1 MTWPESTPIRRWRIL
16 ALAAAFVLAAL
27 VEAGPATAQAA
38 EPPPVSCIADN
49 PVDPLGPGFLLN
61 RGEFTT
67 IDHPKATLET
77 APYGINHRGQIVGGY
92 DTAGFVFQGLLLDRG
107 RYTTIVVPGALRSSA
122 IKINARGQIMGDYED
137 ARGGCHGYLL
147 DNGRFTTIDVPGEPT
162 QALGLNDRGQVV
174 GGTINLAAG
183 RLSGFLLDKGVYAR
197 IDFPGALATN
207 ALDINN
213 RGQIAGIYA
222 DADRTTHAFLRDQD
236 GVYTTIDVP
245 GASVTFP
252 FGINNRG
259 HVVGF
264 YMDANQVRHGF
275 LFKNGALTTID
286 HPLASSDSQAHDLND
301 RGQIVGLYERA
312 AGRAAEAREGASR
325 SGSGPTHA
333 EDIGS
338 AHSPSRGGGRYPER
352 RASSERLPPPGHRV
366 PPGGVVSTCST
377 DQPLRHRSSNVLTL
391 MPVRSDHSA
400 SVSVSPFQVSGSPRW
415 CQGAAGSS
423 LGDP

>member
-1 MTWPESTPIRRWRIL
+1 M
-16 ALAAAFVLAAL
+16 
-27 VEAGPATAQAA
+27 
-38 EPPPVSCIADN
+38 
-49 PVDPLGPGFLLN
+49 
-61 RGEFTT
+61 
-67 IDHPKATLET
+67 
-77 APYGINHRGQIVGGY
+77 GGY
-92 DTAGFVFQGLLLDRG
+92 DTAGFVFQGFLLDRG
-107 RYTTIVVPGALRSSA
+107 GTRPSPSRRLAILGDQDQRPRADHGRLRGR
-122 IKINARGQIMGDYED
+122 ARRLPRLPAGQ
-137 ARGGCHGYLL
+137 
-147 DNGRFTTIDVPGEPT
+147 GRFTTIDVPGEPT

-275 LFKNGALTTID
+275 LLRNGALTTID

-301 RGQIVGLYERA
+301 RDQIVGLYERA
-312 AGRAAEAREGASR
+312 AGRAAEAREGVSR
-325 SGSGPTHA
+325 SGSGPTPT
-333 EDIGS
+333 DGLGS
-338 AHSPSRGGGRYPER
+338 AHSPLTRWSTVSGA
-352 RASSERLPPPGHRV
+352 ASLSERLPPPGHRV

>member
-1 MTWPESTPIRRWRIL
+1 
-16 ALAAAFVLAAL
+16 
-27 VEAGPATAQAA
+27 
-38 EPPPVSCIADN
+38 
-49 PVDPLGPGFLLN
+49 
-61 RGEFTT
+61 
-67 IDHPKATLET
+67 
-77 APYGINHRGQIVGGY
+77 
-92 DTAGFVFQGLLLDRG
+92 
-107 RYTTIVVPGALRSSA
+107 
-122 IKINARGQIMGDYED
+122 
-137 ARGGCHGYLL
+137 
-147 DNGRFTTIDVPGEPT
+147 
-162 QALGLNDRGQVV
+162 
-174 GGTINLAAG
+174 
-183 RLSGFLLDKGVYAR
+183 VYAR

-312 AGRAAEAREGASR
+312 AGQAVETREGASR
-325 SGSGPTHA
+325 SRSGPTHA
-333 EDIGS
+333 EDLGS
-338 AHSPSRGGGRYPER
+338 AHSP
-352 RASSERLPPPGHRV
+352 
-366 PPGGVVSTCST
+366 
-377 DQPLRHRSSNVLTL
+377 LT
-391 MPVRSDHSA
+391 RWWT
-400 SVSVSPFQVSGSPRW
+400 VSGT
-415 CQGAAGSS
+415 AS
-423 LGDP
+423 LK

>member
-16 ALAAAFVLAAL
+16 ALAAAFLLAAL

-49 PVDPLGPGFLLN
+49 PVDPLGPGFLLD

-77 APYGINHRGQIVGGY
+77 APYG
-92 DTAGFVFQGLLLDRG
+92 
-107 RYTTIVVPGALRSSA
+107 
-122 IKINARGQIMGDYED
+122 
-137 ARGGCHGYLL
+137 
-147 DNGRFTTIDVPGEPT
+147 
-162 QALGLNDRGQVV
+162 
-174 GGTINLAAG
+174 
-183 RLSGFLLDKGVYAR
+183 
-197 IDFPGALATN
+197 
-207 ALDINN
+207 INN

-312 AGRAAEAREGASR
+312 AGQAVEAREGASR
-325 SGSGPTHA
+325 SRSGPTHA

-338 AHSPSRGGGRYPER
+338 AHSP
-352 RASSERLPPPGHRV
+352 
-366 PPGGVVSTCST
+366 
-377 DQPLRHRSSNVLTL
+377 LT
-391 MPVRSDHSA
+391 RWWT
-400 SVSVSPFQVSGSPRW
+400 VSGT
-415 CQGAAGSS
+415 AS
-423 LGDP
+423 LK